1 MEGSTLIPT
10 ARTMA
15 DYLVP
20 LDDPACA
27 DPSLAGTKAATLA
40 SLVAAGFPV
49 PEGIV
54 LTTEAFHPL
63 GGEPEAGRVTSDRAH
78 LPERVER
85 AILQV
90 ADRFGNALLAVRS
103 SGVAE
108 DLEDASFAG
117 QYDSVLG
124 VRGPEKLVEA
134 VERCWASASR
144 GSVLAYREQ
153 AGLERSAAPLA
164 VLIQR
169 LVEAET
175 AGVAFT
181 ADPVSGDRSTT
192 VIEAVRGLSD
202 RALAGE
208 VTPERWTVTGDGTPH
223 RQGVGTGV
231 LDPTRVQEIAR
242 LARRVGAHLGRP
254 QDVEW
259 AAAQDRVWVVQAR
272 PITTLTHRPVA
283 VPIPIEVPA
292 GSWERETSHFPQPL
306 SPYFRSFLLG
316 LQNDALRRTF
326 EEMGGLLETLE
337 YREIGGWVYSRL
349 VPLGGK
355 ELPPPPAWVLGLMA
369 RLMPAMRRRVRAAQ
383 AAVESDKPM
392 TYIRRWSEQ
401 WRQELEAEAARLRDV
416 DRPALSDECLNRH
429 LGETAAFATR
439 ALEIHFLLHGAIMQP
454 TFELAMACRELLG
467 WEERRLWDLLSGASV
482 TSTLPARQ
490 LEELAGRADARPEL
504 RLLLERPAPDT
515 LARIEEIDPEFA
527 SALGDYRREF
537 GSRALRQELAEPTL
551 GERPELLLRLIRDQI
566 AASFEGEVVAGETR
580 RMRAAALEDAH
591 RILASRTDAERG
603 RFQDALARAQE
614 AYPVREDNE
623 RYTVSTPIALARF
636 AALEV
641 GRRLSQ
647 RGQIEQADDVFF
659 LEEPEARAGLR
670 DGQDRRVLA
679 SRRKAE
685 RAWVEMHP
693 GPSAYG
699 PKPAPPPSLRAL
711 PEAAR
716 RMNEALL
723 WYVDRIIESERSG
736 LAQDPAA
743 GRLSGIGASSGR
755 YTGTVRVIM
764 GEDQFDKLEPGDVV
778 VCPVTSPVWSVVF
791 PSIGALVTDT
801 GGILS
806 HPAIIAREFMIPA
819 VVATGNATSLL
830 RDGQQVTVDG
840 TAGVVEMP

>member
-1 MEGSTLIPT
+1 MVPTHTLT
-10 ARTMA
+10 
-15 DYLVP
+15 DYLIP

-27 DPSLAGTKAATLA
+27 DPALAGTKAATLA

-63 GGEPEAGRVTSDRAH
+63 AGEPEAGEVTSRRAR
-78 LPERVER
+78 LPEWVER
-85 AILQV
+85 AIIQA
-90 ADRFGNALLAVRS
+90 ADRFGNAPLAVRS

-108 DLEDASFAG
+108 DLDDASFAG

-124 VRGPEKLVEA
+124 VRGAEELVEA
-134 VERCWASASR
+134 VERCWASASSGFLLR
-144 GSVLAYREQ
+144 YREQ
-153 AGLERSAAPLA
+153 VGKDGSAAPMA

-169 LVEAET
+169 LVDAET

-192 VIEAVRGLSD
+192 VIEAVRGLSN

-208 VTPERWTVTGDGTPH
+208 VTPERWSVAGDGTAQ
-223 RQGVGTGV
+223 RQGGVSGV
-231 LDPTRVQEIAR
+231 LEPTKVQKIAR
-242 LARRVGAHLGRP
+242 LARQIGAHLGRP

-259 AAAQDRVWVVQAR
+259 AVAEGQVWVVQAR
-272 PITTLTHRPVA
+272 PITSLAQRTAAAPVP
-283 VPIPIEVPA
+283 VDVPA
-292 GSWERETSHFPQPL
+292 GFWEREISHFPRPL
-306 SPYFRSFLLG
+306 SPFHRSFLLG
-316 LQNDALRRTF
+316 LQNDALHRTF

-355 ELPPPPAWVLGLMA
+355 DLPPPPAWVLGLMA

-383 AAVESDKPM
+383 TAIESDKPI
-392 TYIRRWSEQ
+392 TYIRRWSEK
-401 WRQELEAEAARLRDV
+401 WRQELATEAARLRDV
-416 DRPALSDECLNRH
+416 DRPALSDEALDRH
-429 LGETAAFATR
+429 LGETAAFAAR
-439 ALEIHFLLHGAIMQP
+439 ALDIHFLLHGAIMQP
-454 TFELAMACRELLG
+454 TFELAVACQELLG
-467 WEERRLWDLLSGASV
+467 WEENRLWDLLSGASS
-482 TSTLPARQ
+482 TSTLPVRR
-490 LEELAGRADARPEL
+490 LEELASRAHAKPEL
-504 RLLLERPAPDT
+504 RLLVDRPSPDT
-515 LARIEEIDPEFA
+515 LARVEELDPEFA
-527 SALGDYRREF
+527 SALAAYRLEF
-537 GSRALRQELAEPTL
+537 GSRAMRQEVAEPTL
-551 GERPELLLRLIRDQI
+551 RERPELLLRLISDQI
-566 AASFEGEVVAGETR
+566 AAAFNSEEVAGETR
-580 RMRAAALEDAH
+580 RRRTAALEEAD
-591 RILASRTDAERG
+591 RILASRSDAERR

-623 RYTVSTPIALARF
+623 RYTVSAPIALARF

-647 RGQIEQADDVFF
+647 RVQIERADDVFF
-659 LEEPEARAGLR
+659 LEAPEARASLR
-670 DGQDRRVLA
+670 DGQDRRVLVR
-679 SRRKAE
+679 RRKAE
-685 RAWVEMHP
+685 RAWAETHT
-693 GPSAYG
+693 GPPTYG
-699 PKPAPPPSLRAL
+699 REPAPPPSLRAL

-723 WYVDRIIESERSG
+723 WYADATIASEKSG

-743 GRLSGIGASSGR
+743 GRLLGIAASSGR

-764 GEDQFDKLEPGDVV
+764 GEGEFDKLERGDVV
-778 VCPVTSPVWSVVF
+778 VCPVTSPAWSVVF
-791 PSIGALVTDT
+791 PSIGALVTDS

-840 TAGVVEMP
+840 TAGVVEIS